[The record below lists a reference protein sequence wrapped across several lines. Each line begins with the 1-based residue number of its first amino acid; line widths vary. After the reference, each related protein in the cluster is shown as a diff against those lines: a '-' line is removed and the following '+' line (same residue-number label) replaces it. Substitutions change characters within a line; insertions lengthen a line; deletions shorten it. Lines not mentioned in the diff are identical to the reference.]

1 MKKNKNWSGY
11 FCFFSGEYKKK
22 NRSKPVREI
31 NFLNSFDVSI
41 LKMNLKSKINII
53 LIYF

>member
-1 MKKNKNWSGY
+1 VGIFVFLVGNIKN
-11 FCFFSGEYKKK
+11 
-22 NRSKPVREI
+22 NRSKAVREI